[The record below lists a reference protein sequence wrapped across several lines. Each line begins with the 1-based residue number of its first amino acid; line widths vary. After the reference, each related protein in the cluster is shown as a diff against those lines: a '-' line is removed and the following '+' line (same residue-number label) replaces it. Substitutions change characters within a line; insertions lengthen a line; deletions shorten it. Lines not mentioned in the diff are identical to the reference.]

1 MIEPTRKDVLRIL
14 EELSE
19 ACPEY
24 RFGQM
29 IANLAMLAR
38 GDAEGAVW
46 DMEDDELLAA
56 ARKHLEDWRRRQD
69 PGELAEEDEFDRAIL
84 ASAHKLSRLAT
95 EALAED
101 RAGLTEELDPDT
113 L

>member
-1 MIEPTRKDVLRIL
+1 MIEPTRKSVLRIL

-29 IANLAMLAR
+29 VANLAMLAR

-46 DMEDDELLAA
+46 DMEDEELIAA
-56 ARKHLEDWRRRQD
+56 ARKHLEDWSRRQI
-69 PGELAEEDEFDRAIL
+69 PVA
-84 ASAHKLSRLAT
+84 
-95 EALAED
+95 
-101 RAGLTEELDPDT
+101 
-113 L
+113 

>member
-1 MIEPTRKDVLRIL
+1 MIDTDRSEVLRAL

-38 GDAEGAVW
+38 GDTEGAIW
-46 DMEDDELLAA
+46 DMEDSELLAA
-56 ARKHLEDWRRRQD
+56 ARKHLADWNARHE
-69 PGELAEEDEFDRAIL
+69 PAA
-84 ASAHKLSRLAT
+84 
-95 EALAED
+95 
-101 RAGLTEELDPDT
+101 
-113 L
+113 

>member
-1 MIEPTRKDVLRIL
+1 MIEPTRKDVFQIL

-38 GDAEGAVW
+38 GDDEGAVW
-46 DMEDDELLAA
+46 NLEDEELIAA
-56 ARKHLEDWRRRQD
+56 ARKHLQDWSRRQV
-69 PGELAEEDEFDRAIL
+69 PV
-84 ASAHKLSRLAT
+84 S
-95 EALAED
+95 
-101 RAGLTEELDPDT
+101 
-113 L
+113 

>member
-1 MIEPTRKDVLRIL
+1 MRIL

-46 DMEDDELLAA
+46 DMEDEELLLA
-56 ARKHLEDWRRRQD
+56 ARKHLENWSRRQV
-69 PGELAEEDEFDRAIL
+69 PV
-84 ASAHKLSRLAT
+84 
-95 EALAED
+95 
-101 RAGLTEELDPDT
+101 P
-113 L
+113 

>member
-1 MIEPTRKDVLRIL
+1 M
-14 EELSE
+14 SE
-19 ACPEY
+19 VCPDY

-56 ARKHLEDWRRRQD
+56 ARKHLEDWSRRQV
-69 PGELAEEDEFDRAIL
+69 PV
-84 ASAHKLSRLAT
+84 S
-95 EALAED
+95 
-101 RAGLTEELDPDT
+101 
-113 L
+113 